1 MRYLLGALMLL
12 LPLAT
17 QAADGAWQGS
27 ATGVTLS
34 NRGVEA
40 SSPPITPPGPI
51 SGLIS
56 VIYWRF
62 ELTGPQPA
70 GLLVKLCSSAR
81 CTPIEGASGSTRG
94 LTNVPASDTLRF
106 VYSVPGQGRLFPV
119 TRVRS
124 NQVMVNYKN

>member
-1 MRYLLGALMLL
+1 MRVLFCALMLG
-12 LPLAT
+12 LPLLV

-27 ATGVTLS
+27 ATGATLS

-40 SSPPITPPGPI
+40 SSPPITPPGPV
-51 SGLIS
+51 SGLMN
-56 VIYWRF
+56 VIYWQF
-62 ELTGPQPA
+62 ELAGPQPA

-119 TRVRS
+119 MRVRS
-124 NQVMVNYKN
+124 NQVMENYQ

>member
-1 MRYLLGALMLL
+1 MRLLLCSLMLL

-17 QAADGAWQGS
+17 QAAGGAWQGS
-27 ATGVTLS
+27 AIGATLS

-40 SSPPITPPGPI
+40 SSPPITPPGPV
-51 SGLIS
+51 SGMMN

-119 TRVRS
+119 MRVRS
-124 NQVMVNYKN
+124 NQVMVNYQ

>member
-1 MRYLLGALMLL
+1 MRALWLTLLL

-17 QAADGAWQGS
+17 LAAGGAWQGS

-34 NRGVEA
+34 HRGVEA
-40 SSPPITPPGPI
+40 SSPPITPPGPV
-51 SGLIS
+51 SGMMS

-81 CTPIEGASGSTRG
+81 CTPVEGASGSTRG

-124 NQVMVNYKN
+124 NQVMVNYQ

>member
-1 MRYLLGALMLL
+1 MRFSLCALMLL
-12 LPLAT
+12 LPLT
-17 QAADGAWQGS
+17 TLAADGAWQGS

-40 SSPPITPPGPI
+40 SSPPIAPPGPI
-51 SGLIS
+51 SGLMN

-70 GLLVKLCSSAR
+70 GLMVKLCSSTR

-106 VYSVPGQGRLFPV
+106 VYSVQGKGRLFPV

-124 NQVMVNYKN
+124 NQVMVNYN

>member
-1 MRYLLGALMLL
+1 MRLLLCSLMLM

-17 QAADGAWQGS
+17 QAAGGAWQGS
-27 ATGVTLS
+27 AIGTTLS

-40 SSPPITPPGPI
+40 SSPPITPPGPV
-51 SGLIS
+51 SGMMN

-119 TRVRS
+119 MRVRS
-124 NQVMVNYKN
+124 NQVMVNYQ

>member
-1 MRYLLGALMLL
+1 MRILLCALALL
-12 LPLAT
+12 LPLST

-27 ATGVTLS
+27 ATGATLN

-51 SGLIS
+51 SGLMN
-56 VIYWRF
+56 VVYWRI
-62 ELTGPQPA
+62 ELAGPQPA
-70 GLLVKLCSSAR
+70 GLLIKLCSSAR

-106 VYSVPGQGRLFPV
+106 VYSVPGQGRLFPLL
-119 TRVRS
+119 RVRS
-124 NQVMVNYKN
+124 NQVMVNYQ